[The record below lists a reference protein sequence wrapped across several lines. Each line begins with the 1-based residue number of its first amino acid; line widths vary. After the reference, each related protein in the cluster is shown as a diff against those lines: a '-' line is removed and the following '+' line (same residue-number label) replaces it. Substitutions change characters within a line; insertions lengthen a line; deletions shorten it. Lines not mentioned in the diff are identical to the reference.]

1 MRKKRGSL
9 TVEAII
15 SFTVFLS
22 VSFLL
27 LTVVKLVLVAT
38 ILNNAAT
45 ETAKTLASSSYLIA
59 LVNDQQE
66 KYEKK
71 ADELKPEKLADSLC
85 FAIKNSVVSE
95 ILTGGGAGMFSSMGW
110 AKVEDLLQGAAAEL
124 AGPLVYDLK
133 GRAANAVAG
142 SIADKC
148 LDQCGLRFDYQR
160 VMLRAVKL
168 PETKAEYAARH
179 AGGIALYDTG
189 AAEANLS
196 QSLWEDL
203 RTGAENLVSKVP
215 GLGAGASGKPA
226 GEGNNSPGASA
237 GLTARAASSHD
248 GTDGDFNAADVLICL
263 EYPYEIALPLLSAFE
278 LTLRCTVV
286 EHGWVNGTRYAPPRT
301 EGINLSDLVSQVYVT
316 TSGNGMCYHKKN
328 CFTLKRSKVVMEL
341 SALDAIGKNYTPCKV
356 CKP

>member
-9 TVEAII
+9 TVEAVI

-22 VSFLL
+22 VSFFL

-66 KYEKK
+66 KIEKK
-71 ADELKPEKLADSLC
+71 ADELKPEKLADSLR
-85 FAIKNSVVSE
+85 FGVKSGVVSE
-95 ILTGGGAGMFSSMGW
+95 ILIGDGVGMLSSMGK
-110 AKVEDLLQGAAAEL
+110 AKVKNLLQGAAAEL

-142 SIADKC
+142 SIVDKC

-179 AGGIALYDTG
+179 ADGIALYDTG
-189 AAEANLS
+189 AAEADLS

-203 RTGAENLVSKVP
+203 RTGAGNLTNKV
-215 GLGAGASGKPA
+215 LGQSGSSGNAGGS
-226 GEGNNSPGASA
+226 SA

-263 EYPYEIALPLLSAFE
+263 EYPYEIALPLLPAFE

-301 EGINLSDLVSQVYVT
+301 EGINISDLVSQVYVT
-316 TSGNGMCYHKKN
+316 TSGNGMRYHKKN
-328 CFTLKRSKVVMEL
+328 CFTLKRSKDTMKL
-341 SALDAIGKNYTPCKV
+341 SALEAIEKNYTPCKV